1 MEEQIEPYVIEP
13 GLYTPVAPA
22 ALSPEVTA
30 DIATALAGARKPLVV
45 TSYLGSDPAAVGE
58 LVQLAE
64 ALAIPVIEASPSHVN
79 FPDSH
84 PMHHGYHWHT
94 STQNPLLAQAD
105 VILVADSDVPW
116 IPAVNRPADDAV
128 IYCVDSDPLKD
139 QLPLWHVPARRFAAA
154 ASRVALAQINAF
166 IRDNGLVDEDAV
178 AARRAANKTIHD
190 LQRAE
195 WASQE
200 QPRDGVITPQYLTA
214 CVRETLAG
222 EEALFLVEA
231 VTNSRA
237 VSEHMRAN
245 LPGSLIG
252 SGASSLG
259 WAGGGAVG
267 AKLAAPD
274 RTVVCLVGDGC
285 YLFGVPSVA
294 QWVSRRYNAP
304 ALTVIYNNRGWR
316 APKNS
321 TLAVYPD
328 GAAATADDFNVSF
341 EPAADLPGVAAAA
354 GGAFAANVTDPAEL
368 PGVLADA
375 LAAVHG
381 GRSAVV
387 AAHLPGV

>member
-1 MEEQIEPYVIEP
+1 
-13 GLYTPVAPA
+13 
-22 ALSPEVTA
+22 
-30 DIATALAGARKPLVV
+30 
-45 TSYLGSDPAAVGE
+45 
-58 LVQLAE
+58 
-64 ALAIPVIEASPSHVN
+64 
-79 FPDSH
+79 
-84 PMHHGYHWHT
+84 
-94 STQNPLLAQAD
+94 
-105 VILVADSDVPW
+105 
-116 IPAVNRPADDAV
+116 
-128 IYCVDSDPLKD
+128 
-139 QLPLWHVPARRFAAA
+139 
-154 ASRVALAQINAF
+154 VALAQINAF